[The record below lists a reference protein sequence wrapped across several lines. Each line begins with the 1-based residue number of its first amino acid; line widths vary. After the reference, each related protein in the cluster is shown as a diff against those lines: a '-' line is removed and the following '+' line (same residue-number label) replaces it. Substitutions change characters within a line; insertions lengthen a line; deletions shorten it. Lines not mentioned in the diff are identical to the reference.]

1 MGVFAPGYS
10 RPERKG
16 ESTEFQR
23 QCASIMLSRLETAL
37 AHQLLCLIR
46 EVEGDG
52 SSVSRAIESTHMTMS
67 TPYPVLLL
75 TRIAEGMARAASG
88 QRQDKDETDR
98 GLS

>member
-1 MGVFAPGYS
+1 MSPS
-10 RPERKG
+10 QRKG
-16 ESTEFQR
+16 ESRIPTPMR
-23 QCASIMLSRLETAL
+23 PSCAHRLDPAS

-52 SSVSRAIESTHMTMS
+52 PSVSRTTESTHMTMS

-88 QRQDKDETDR
+88 QRQDR
-98 GLS
+98 RN

>member
-37 AHQLLCLIR
+37 AHQLLCLYR
-46 EVEGDG
+46 EIEGVG
-52 SSVSRAIESTHMTMS
+52 RLYRWRISTRHV
-67 TPYPVLLL
+67 P
-75 TRIAEGMARAASG
+75 
-88 QRQDKDETDR
+88 
-98 GLS
+98 